1 MSHSK
6 TPPAYIDCAQFLS
19 RSSLKAKLKMK
30 YKQPLALAIATL
42 LYPSFTLADQVNNDE
57 VELAPVTIT
66 DTREAALKSETSAT
80 VSQASEEDIEFI
92 QPGHPSEVLNR
103 MPGVHVNVTG
113 GEGHMTAIR
122 QPITTSAVYL
132 YLEDGIPTRSTG
144 FYNHN
149 ALYEINVPQS
159 AGIEVSKGPGS
170 ALYGSDAMAAV
181 VNVST
186 KAAPEETKG
195 NVNLEL
201 GSFGWQRLLIGGGTA
216 SLNHGIR
223 ADLNLTHTDGW
234 RDSTEYD
241 RQSANFRLDSFL
253 DNGFKVK
260 TLLNVSNIDQETAG
274 SSRLL
279 EDDYKNHPTRNYT
292 PISMR
297 KVESVR
303 LSSAIEKEV
312 GARLYSITPYFRYNS
327 MELLPNW
334 SLSYD
339 PNTYTTENK
348 SAGLMMKIR
357 QDFVPMRTR
366 LIVGADVDYSPGS
379 MDQNR
384 IDPTKEGNYYIDY
397 TVEEKLYDYDV
408 TFASVSPYAHIETSP
423 TDKLRI
429 NAGLRLDYM
438 RYDYENNLT
447 ALDSGSHQRPE
458 DTEVDYKHVSPKLGA
473 TYAIN
478 DYVNTFLSYRHA
490 FRVPSQG
497 QLFRQGK
504 STNTVDLKP
513 VKVDNYEIGLR
524 GSLGERAD
532 SKVSYEVSVYYMVK
546 SDDILTFKHADGSR
560 ETMNAGETLHKGIE
574 TGLSMPLHADVDL
587 AVSYAYTEFTYEN
600 WKPNET
606 TDYSDNELEAAP
618 RDIGNI
624 ALGYHPSQLN
634 GGKMELEFVHLG
646 QYWMDQANTETYKG
660 HQLLNLRIQYPVNP
674 QFKLSARILNLE
686 DKTYAT
692 NASYKPAAF
701 GNPEK
706 FEYAPGMPRTAY
718 VSANYSF

>member
-1 MSHSK
+1 MNH
-6 TPPAYIDCAQFLS
+6 
-19 RSSLKAKLKMK
+19 
-30 YKQPLALAIATL
+30 KQPLAIAIATL
-42 LYPSFTLADQVNNDE
+42 LYPSFTLAEPINNDE
-57 VELAPVTIT
+57 IALPPVTIT
-66 DTREAALKSETSAT
+66 DTREEALKSETSAST
-80 VSQASEEDIEFI
+80 SQISQEELNFL

-122 QPITTSAVYL
+122 QPISTSAVYL

-144 FYNHN
+144 FFNHN

-170 ALYGSDAMAAV
+170 ALHGSDAMAAV
-181 VNVST
+181 INVST
-186 KAAPEETKG
+186 KAAPEETEG
-195 NVNLEL
+195 DVSLEL

-223 ADLNLTHTDGW
+223 ADVNLTHTDGW

-253 DNGFKVK
+253 DNGVKVK
-260 TLLNVSNIDQETAG
+260 TVLNVSNIDQQTAG

-279 EDDYKNHPTRNYT
+279 EDDYKNNPTRNYT

-297 KVESVR
+297 KVESLR
-303 LSSAIEKEV
+303 LSSAFEKEV
-312 GARLYSITPYFRYNS
+312 GTSLYSITPYFRYNS

-339 PNTYTTENK
+339 PNTYKTENK
-348 SAGLMMKIR
+348 SAGVMMKYR
-357 QDFVPMRTR
+357 QDFAPMRTR
-366 LIVGADVDYSPGS
+366 FIIGTDVDYSPGS

-384 IDPTKEGNYYIDY
+384 IDPTQEGNYYVDY

-408 TFASVSPYAHIETSP
+408 TFSSISPYAHVETSP
-423 TDKLRI
+423 TDKLRV
-429 NAGLRLDYM
+429 NAGLRFDHM

-447 ALDSGSHQRPE
+447 DIDTGNHRRPE
-458 DTEVDYKHVSPKLGA
+458 DTDVEYQHLSPKLGM
-473 TYAIN
+473 TYAISEHL
-478 DYVNTFLSYRHA
+478 NTFASYRHA

-504 STNTVDLKP
+504 SANTVELEP

-524 GSLGERAD
+524 GNTASN
-532 SKVSYEVSVYYMVK
+532 VNYEISVYYMVK
-546 SDDILTFKHADGSR
+546 EDDILTFKHVEDGSR
-560 ETMNAGETLHKGIE
+560 ETMNAGKTLHQGIE
-574 TGLSMPLHADVDL
+574 TGLTAPLHADVDL
-587 AVSYAYTEFTYEN
+587 AMSYAYTEFTYEDWQPDAN
-600 WKPNET
+600 
-606 TDYSDNELEAAP
+606 TDYSGNEIVAAP
-618 RDIGNI
+618 RDMGNV
-624 ALGYHPSQLN
+624 AVAYHPSQLN
-634 GGKMELEFVHLG
+634 GGKVELEFSHLG

-660 HQLLNLRIQYPVNP
+660 HQLLNIRFNYPVTP
-674 QFKLSARILNLE
+674 AFKMSARIMNLE

-692 NASYKPAAF
+692 NASYKPSAF
-701 GNPEK
+701 GKPEK

-718 VSANYSF
+718 VSASYSF

>member
-1 MSHSK
+1 
-6 TPPAYIDCAQFLS
+6 
-19 RSSLKAKLKMK
+19 MK
-30 YKQPLALAIATL
+30 HKQPLALAIATL
-42 LYPSFTLADQVNNDE
+42 LYPSFTLAVQVNSDE
-57 VELAPVTIT
+57 IELAPVTIT
-66 DTREAALKSETSAT
+66 DTREAALKSETSAST
-80 VSQASEEDIEFI
+80 SQISQKDINFL

-122 QPITTSAVYL
+122 QPISTSAVYL

-144 FYNHN
+144 FFNHN

-170 ALYGSDAMAAV
+170 ALHGSDAMAAV
-181 VNVST
+181 INVTT
-186 KAAPEETKG
+186 KAAPEETEG
-195 NVNLEL
+195 DVNLEV

-253 DNGFKVK
+253 DNGTNVK
-260 TLLNVSNIDQETAG
+260 TVLNVSNIDQQTAG

-279 EDDYKNHPTRNYT
+279 KDDYKNHPTRNYT
-292 PISMR
+292 PISLR
-297 KVESVR
+297 KVESLR
-303 LSSAIEKEV
+303 LSSAFEKEV
-312 GARLYSITPYFRYNS
+312 GASLYSITPYFRYNS

-339 PNTYTTENK
+339 PNTYKTENK
-348 SAGLMMKIR
+348 SAGVMMKVR
-357 QDFVPMRTR
+357 HDFAPMRTR
-366 LIVGADVDYSPGS
+366 LIVGADIDYSPGS

-384 IDPTKEGNYYIDY
+384 IDVTKEGNYYVDY
-397 TVEEKLYDYDV
+397 SVEEKLYDYDV
-408 TFASVSPYAHIETSP
+408 TFSSISPYAHFETSP
-423 TDKLRI
+423 TDKLRV
-429 NAGLRLDYM
+429 NAGLRFDHM

-447 ALDSGSHQRPE
+447 AIDTGSHRRPE
-458 DTEVDYKHVSPKLGA
+458 DTDVEYQHLSPKLGA
-473 TYAIN
+473 TYTIN
-478 DYVNTFLSYRHA
+478 EHLNTFASYRHA

-504 STNTVDLKP
+504 STNTVKLDP

-524 GSLGERAD
+524 GSLGGKAGERAD
-532 SKVSYEVSVYYMVK
+532 SKVNYEISVYYMVK
-546 SDDILTFKHADGSR
+546 EDDILTFKYDDGSR
-560 ETMNAGETLHKGIE
+560 ETQNVGKTLHQGIE
-574 TGLSMPLHADVDL
+574 TGLTAPLHADIDL
-587 AVSYAYTEFTYEN
+587 AVSYAYTEFTYED
-600 WKPNET
+600 WQPDGS
-606 TDYSDNELEAAP
+606 TDYSDNQIEAAP
-618 RDIGNI
+618 RDIGNV
-624 ALGYHPSQLN
+624 AVGYHPSQLK
-634 GGKMELEFVHLG
+634 GGKVELEFVHLG

-660 HQLLNLRIQYPVNP
+660 HQLLNLRFNYPVNP
-674 QFKLSARILNLE
+674 EFKLSARILNLE

-692 NASYKPAAF
+692 NATYKPAAF
-701 GNPEK
+701 GNAEK

-718 VSANYSF
+718 VSASYSF

>member
-1 MSHSK
+1 
-6 TPPAYIDCAQFLS
+6 
-19 RSSLKAKLKMK
+19 MK
-30 YKQPLALAIATL
+30 HKQPLVLAIATL
-42 LYPSFTLADQVNNDE
+42 LYPSFTLAVQVNSDE
-57 VELAPVTIT
+57 IELAPVTIT
-66 DTREAALKSETSAT
+66 DTREAALKSETSAST
-80 VSQASEEDIEFI
+80 SQISQKDINFL

-122 QPITTSAVYL
+122 QPISTSAVYL

-144 FYNHN
+144 FFNHN

-170 ALYGSDAMAAV
+170 ALHGSDAMAAV
-181 VNVST
+181 INVTT
-186 KAAPEETKG
+186 KAAPEETEG
-195 NVNLEL
+195 DVNLEV

-253 DNGFKVK
+253 DNGTNVK
-260 TLLNVSNIDQETAG
+260 TVLNVSNIDQQTAG

-279 EDDYKNHPTRNYT
+279 KDDYKNHPTRNYT
-292 PISMR
+292 PISLR
-297 KVESVR
+297 KVESLR
-303 LSSAIEKEV
+303 LSSAFEKEV
-312 GARLYSITPYFRYNS
+312 GASLYSITPYFRYNS

-339 PNTYTTENK
+339 PNTYKTENK
-348 SAGLMMKIR
+348 SAGVMMKVR
-357 QDFVPMRTR
+357 QDFAPMRTR
-366 LIVGADVDYSPGS
+366 LIVGADIDYSPGS

-384 IDPTKEGNYYIDY
+384 IDVTKEGNYYVDY
-397 TVEEKLYDYDV
+397 SVEEKLYDYDV
-408 TFASVSPYAHIETSP
+408 TFSSISPYAHFETSP
-423 TDKLRI
+423 TDKLRV
-429 NAGLRLDYM
+429 NAGLRFDHM

-447 ALDSGSHQRPE
+447 AIDTGSHRRPE
-458 DTEVDYKHVSPKLGA
+458 DTDVEYQHLSPKLGA

-478 DYVNTFLSYRHA
+478 EHLNTFASYRHA

-504 STNTVDLKP
+504 STNTVKLDP

-524 GSLGERAD
+524 GSLGGKAGERAD
-532 SKVSYEVSVYYMVK
+532 SKVNYEISVYYMVK
-546 SDDILTFKHADGSR
+546 EDDILTFKYDDGSR
-560 ETMNAGETLHKGIE
+560 ETQNVGKTLHQGIE
-574 TGLSMPLHADVDL
+574 TGLTAPLHADIDL
-587 AVSYAYTEFTYEN
+587 AVSYAYTEFTYED
-600 WKPNET
+600 WQPDGS
-606 TDYSDNELEAAP
+606 TDYSDNQIEAAP
-618 RDIGNI
+618 RDIGNV
-624 ALGYHPSQLN
+624 AVGYHPSQLK
-634 GGKMELEFVHLG
+634 GGKVELEFVHLG

-660 HQLLNLRIQYPVNP
+660 HQLLNLRFNYPVNP
-674 QFKLSARILNLE
+674 EFKLSARILNLE

-692 NASYKPAAF
+692 NATYKPAAF
-701 GNPEK
+701 GNAEK

-718 VSANYSF
+718 VSASYSF

>member
-1 MSHSK
+1 
-6 TPPAYIDCAQFLS
+6 
-19 RSSLKAKLKMK
+19 MK

-66 DTREAALKSETSAT
+66 DTREEALKSETSAT

-186 KAAPEETKG
+186 KAAPEETEA

-253 DNGFKVK
+253 DSGFTVK

-339 PNTYTTENK
+339 PNTYKTENK
-348 SAGLMMKIR
+348 SAGLMMKFR

-384 IDPTKEGNYYIDY
+384 IDPTKEGNYYVDY

-438 RYDYENNLT
+438 RYDYDNNLT

-524 GSLGERAD
+524 GRTDAN
-532 SKVSYEVSVYYMVK
+532 VNYEISVYYMVK

-574 TGLSMPLHADVDL
+574 TGLTAPLHSDVDL
-587 AVSYAYTEFTYEN
+587 AISYAYTEFTYEN

-606 TDYSDNELEAAP
+606 TDYSGNELEAAP

-646 QYWMDQANTETYKG
+646 QYWMDQANTETYEG
-660 HQLLNLRIQYPVNP
+660 HQLLNFRINYPVNP

>member
-1 MSHSK
+1 
-6 TPPAYIDCAQFLS
+6 
-19 RSSLKAKLKMK
+19 MK
-30 YKQPLALAIATL
+30 YKQSLALAIATV
-42 LYPSFTLADQVNNDE
+42 LYPSFTLAAQGNE
-57 VELAPVTIT
+57 IELAPVTIT
-66 DTREAALKSETSAT
+66 DTREAALKSETSAST
-80 VSQASEEDIEFI
+80 SQISQEDINFL

-122 QPITTSAVYL
+122 QPISTSAVYL

-144 FYNHN
+144 FFNHN

-170 ALYGSDAMAAV
+170 ALHGSDAMAAV
-181 VNVST
+181 INVTT
-186 KAAPEETKG
+186 KAAPEETEG
-195 NVNLEL
+195 DVNLEV

-253 DNGFKVK
+253 DNGTKVK
-260 TLLNVSNIDQETAG
+260 TVLNVSNIDQQTAG

-297 KVESVR
+297 KVESLR
-303 LSSAIEKEV
+303 LSSAFEKEV
-312 GARLYSITPYFRYNS
+312 GASLYSITPYFRYNS

-339 PNTYTTENK
+339 PNTYKTENK
-348 SAGLMMKIR
+348 SAGLMLKYR
-357 QDFVPMRTR
+357 QDFAPMRTR
-366 LIVGADVDYSPGS
+366 LIVGTDIDYSPGS
-379 MDQNR
+379 MDQNK
-384 IDPTKEGNYYIDY
+384 IDVTKEGNVY
-397 TVEEKLYDYDV
+397 TAYTKGEKLYKYDV
-408 TFASVSPYAHIETSP
+408 TFSSVSPYAHFETSP
-423 TDKLRI
+423 TEKLRI
-429 NAGLRLDYM
+429 NAGLRFDHM
-438 RYDYENNLT
+438 RYDYENKLT
-447 ALDSGSHQRPE
+447 TLETGSHRRPE
-458 DTEVDYKHVSPKLGA
+458 DTDVEYQHLSPKLGA

-478 DYVNTFLSYRHA
+478 QHLNTFVSYRHA

-504 STNTVDLKP
+504 STNTVKLEP

-524 GSLGERAD
+524 GNTD
-532 SKVSYEVSVYYMVK
+532 SKVNYEISVYYMVK
-546 SDDILTFKHADGSR
+546 NDDILSFKHDDGNT
-560 ETMNAGETLHKGIE
+560 ETMNAGQTLHQGIE
-574 TGLSMPLHADVDL
+574 AGLTAPLHDDIDI
-587 AVSYAYTEFTYEN
+587 AVSYAYTEFTYED
-600 WKPNET
+600 WKPNAT
-606 TDYSDNELEAAP
+606 IDYSDNQLEAAP

-624 ALGYHPSQLN
+624 ALGYHPSQMN
-634 GGKMELEFVHLG
+634 GGKVELEFVHLG
-646 QYWMDQANTETYKG
+646 QYRMDQANTQTYKG
-660 HQLLNLRIQYPVNP
+660 HQLLNVRFNYPVNP

-692 NASYKPAAF
+692 NASYKPAAY
-701 GNPEK
+701 GNAET
-706 FEYAPGMPRTAY
+706 FEYSPGMPRTAY
-718 VSANYSF
+718 VSASYEF

>member
-1 MSHSK
+1 MRQ
-6 TPPAYIDCAQFLS
+6 CATFSNLNGLYRL
-19 RSSLKAKLKMK
+19 RSIPFTQSFIAKLKMK

-42 LYPSFTLADQVNNDE
+42 LYPSFTLAAQVNNDE

-66 DTREAALKSETSAT
+66 DTREAALKSETTAST
-80 VSQASEEDIEFI
+80 SQISQEEIEFL

-122 QPITTSAVYL
+122 QPLTTGAVYL

-144 FYNHN
+144 FFNHN

-170 ALYGSDAMAAV
+170 ALHGSDAMAAV
-181 VNVST
+181 INVST
-186 KAAPEETKG
+186 KAAPEETEG
-195 NVNLEL
+195 DVSLEV
-201 GSFGWQRLLIGGGTA
+201 GSFGWQRLLLGGGTA

-241 RQSANFRLDSFL
+241 RQSANVRLDSFL
-253 DNGFKVK
+253 DNGTKVK
-260 TLLNVSNIDQETAG
+260 TVLNFSNIDQQTAG

-297 KVESVR
+297 KVESLR
-303 LSSAIEKEV
+303 LSSAFEKEV
-312 GARLYSITPYFRYNS
+312 GASLYSITPYFRYNS

-339 PNTYTTENK
+339 PNTYKTENK
-348 SAGLMMKIR
+348 SAGVMMKYR
-357 QDFVPMRTR
+357 QDFTPMRTR
-366 LIVGADVDYSPGS
+366 LIVGTDIDYSPGS
-379 MDQNR
+379 MDQNK
-384 IDPTKEGNYYIDY
+384 IDVTKEGNYFVDY
-397 TVEEKLYDYDV
+397 TVKEKLYDYDV
-408 TFASVSPYAHIETSP
+408 TFSSISPYAHIETSP
-423 TDKLRI
+423 TDKLRV
-429 NAGLRLDYM
+429 NAGLRFDHM

-447 ALDSGSHQRPE
+447 DIDTGNHRRPE
-458 DTEVDYKHVSPKLGA
+458 DTDVEYQHLSPKLGM

-478 DYVNTFLSYRHA
+478 DQLNTFASYRHA
-490 FRVPSQG
+490 FRVPSQS

-504 STNTVDLKP
+504 ATNTVKLDP

-524 GSLGERAD
+524 GNTI
-532 SKVSYEVSVYYMVK
+532 SKVNYEISVYYMVK
-546 SDDILTFKHADGSR
+546 EDDILTFKHADGSS
-560 ETMNAGETLHKGIE
+560 ETMNAGKTLHQGIE
-574 TGLSMPLHADVDL
+574 TGLTAPLSNDIDL
-587 AVSYAYTEFTYEN
+587 AVSYAYTEFTYED
-600 WKPNET
+600 WKPNST
-606 TDYSDNELEAAP
+606 IDYSDNQLEAAP
-618 RDIGNI
+618 RDIGNV

-634 GGKMELEFVHLG
+634 GGKVELELSHLG

-660 HQLLNLRIQYPVNP
+660 HQLLNIRFNYPVTP
-674 QFKLSARILNLE
+674 EFKVSARILNLE

-692 NASYKPAAF
+692 NSTYKPAAY
-701 GNPEK
+701 GNPET
-706 FEYAPGMPRTAY
+706 FEYSPGMPRTAY
-718 VSANYSF
+718 VSASYSF

>member
-1 MSHSK
+1 
-6 TPPAYIDCAQFLS
+6 
-19 RSSLKAKLKMK
+19 MK
-30 YKQPLALAIATL
+30 HKQPLALAIATL
-42 LYPSFTLADQVNNDE
+42 LYPSFTLAAHGDE
-57 VELAPVTIT
+57 IELAPVTIT
-66 DTREAALKSETSAT
+66 DTREAALKSETSAST
-80 VSQASEEDIEFI
+80 SQISQEDINFL

-122 QPITTSAVYL
+122 QPISTSAVYL

-144 FYNHN
+144 FFNHN

-170 ALYGSDAMAAV
+170 ALHGSDAMAAV
-181 VNVST
+181 INVTT
-186 KAAPEETKG
+186 KAAPEETEG
-195 NVNLEL
+195 DVNLEV

-253 DNGFKVK
+253 DNGTKVK
-260 TLLNVSNIDQETAG
+260 TVLNVSNIDQQTAG

-297 KVESVR
+297 KVESLR
-303 LSSAIEKEV
+303 LSSAFEKEV
-312 GARLYSITPYFRYNS
+312 GASLYSITPYFRYNS

-339 PNTYTTENK
+339 PNTYKTENK
-348 SAGLMMKIR
+348 SAGVMMKYR
-357 QDFVPMRTR
+357 QDFAPMRTR
-366 LIVGADVDYSPGS
+366 LIVGTDVDYSPGS

-384 IDPTKEGNYYIDY
+384 IDPTQEGNYYVDY

-408 TFASVSPYAHIETSP
+408 TFSSISPYAHVETSP
-423 TDKLRI
+423 TDKLRV
-429 NAGLRLDYM
+429 NAGLRFDHM

-447 ALDSGSHQRPE
+447 AIDTGSHRRPE
-458 DTEVDYKHVSPKLGA
+458 DTDVEYQHLSPKLGM

-478 DYVNTFLSYRHA
+478 QHLNIFASYRHA

-504 STNTVDLKP
+504 STNTVKLDP

-524 GSLGERAD
+524 GNTD
-532 SKVSYEVSVYYMVK
+532 SKVNYEISVYYMVK
-546 SDDILTFKHADGSR
+546 EDDILTYTDADNNK
-560 ETMNAGETLHKGIE
+560 EIQNAGKTLHQGIE
-574 TGLSMPLHADVDL
+574 TGLTAPLPADFDL

-600 WKPNET
+600 WQPNAGN
-606 TDYSDNELEAAP
+606 DYSGNQIVAAP
-618 RDIGNI
+618 RDIGNV
-624 ALGYHPSQLN
+624 AVGYHPSQLN
-634 GGKMELEFVHLG
+634 GGKVELEFVHLG
-646 QYWMDQANTETYKG
+646 QYWMDQDNTQTYNG
-660 HQLLNLRIQYPVNP
+660 HQLLNLRFNYPVTP
-674 QFKLSARILNLE
+674 EFKLSARILNLE

-692 NASYKPAAF
+692 NASYKEA
-701 GNPEK
+701 GQYSGEK

-718 VSANYSF
+718 VSASYSF

>member
-1 MSHSK
+1 MRQ
-6 TPPAYIDCAQFLS
+6 CATFSNLNGLYRL
-19 RSSLKAKLKMK
+19 RSIPFTQSFIAKLKMK

-42 LYPSFTLADQVNNDE
+42 LSPSFTLAAQVNNDE

-66 DTREAALKSETSAT
+66 DTREAALKSETTAST
-80 VSQASEEDIEFI
+80 SQISQEEIEFL

-122 QPITTSAVYL
+122 QPITTGAVYL

-144 FYNHN
+144 FFNHN

-170 ALYGSDAMAAV
+170 ALHGSDAMAAV
-181 VNVST
+181 INVST
-186 KAAPEETKG
+186 KAAPEETEG
-195 NVNLEL
+195 DVSLEV
-201 GSFGWQRLLIGGGTA
+201 GSFGWQRLLLGGGTA

-241 RQSANFRLDSFL
+241 RQSANVRLDSFL
-253 DNGFKVK
+253 DDGTKVK
-260 TLLNVSNIDQETAG
+260 TVLNVSNIDQQTAG

-297 KVESVR
+297 KVESLR
-303 LSSAIEKEV
+303 LSSAFEKEV
-312 GARLYSITPYFRYNS
+312 GASLYSVTPYFRYNS

-339 PNTYTTENK
+339 PNTYKTENK
-348 SAGLMMKIR
+348 SAGVMMKFR
-357 QDFVPMRTR
+357 QDFTPMRTR
-366 LIVGADVDYSPGS
+366 LIVGTDVDYSPGS
-379 MDQNR
+379 MDQNK
-384 IDPTKEGNYYIDY
+384 IDVTKEGNYFVDY
-397 TVEEKLYDYDV
+397 TVKEKLYDYDV
-408 TFASVSPYAHIETSP
+408 TFSSISPYAHVETSP
-423 TDKLRI
+423 TDKLRV
-429 NAGLRLDYM
+429 NAGLRFDHM

-447 ALDSGSHQRPE
+447 DIDTGNHRRPE
-458 DTEVDYKHVSPKLGA
+458 DTDVEYQHLSPKLGM

-478 DYVNTFLSYRHA
+478 DQLNTFASYRHA

-504 STNTVDLKP
+504 ATNTVKLDP

-524 GSLGERAD
+524 GNTI
-532 SKVSYEVSVYYMVK
+532 SKVNYEISVYYMVK
-546 SDDILTFKHADGSR
+546 EDDILTFKHADGSS
-560 ETMNAGETLHKGIE
+560 ETMNAGKTLHQGIE
-574 TGLSMPLHADVDL
+574 TGLTAPLSNDIDL
-587 AVSYAYTEFTYEN
+587 AVSYAYTEFTYED
-600 WKPNET
+600 WKPNST
-606 TDYSDNELEAAP
+606 IDYSDNQLEAAP
-618 RDIGNI
+618 RDIGNV

-634 GGKMELEFVHLG
+634 GGKVELELSHLG

-660 HQLLNLRIQYPVNP
+660 HQLLNIRFNYPVTP
-674 QFKLSARILNLE
+674 EFKVSARILNLE

-692 NASYKPAAF
+692 NSTYKPAAY
-701 GNPEK
+701 GNPET
-706 FEYAPGMPRTAY
+706 FEYSPGMPRTAY
-718 VSANYSF
+718 VSASYSF

>member
-1 MSHSK
+1 MRQ
-6 TPPAYIDCAQFLS
+6 CATFSNLNGLYRL
-19 RSSLKAKLKMK
+19 RSIPFTQSFIAKLKMK
-30 YKQPLALAIATL
+30 HKQPLALAIATL
-42 LYPSFTLADQVNNDE
+42 LYPSFTLAAQVNNDE

-66 DTREAALKSETSAT
+66 DTREAALKSETSAST
-80 VSQASEEDIEFI
+80 SQISQEDIEFL

-122 QPITTSAVYL
+122 QPITTGAVYL

-144 FYNHN
+144 FFNHN

-170 ALYGSDAMAAV
+170 ALHGSDAMAAV
-181 VNVST
+181 INVST
-186 KAAPEETKG
+186 KAAPEETEG
-195 NVNLEL
+195 DVSLEV
-201 GSFGWQRLLIGGGTA
+201 GSFGWQRLLLGGGTA

-241 RQSANFRLDSFL
+241 RQSANVRLDSFL
-253 DNGFKVK
+253 DNGTKVK
-260 TLLNVSNIDQETAG
+260 TVLNFSNIDQQTAG

-297 KVESVR
+297 KVESLR
-303 LSSAIEKEV
+303 LSSAFEKEV
-312 GARLYSITPYFRYNS
+312 GASLYSITPYFRYNS

-339 PNTYTTENK
+339 PNTYKTENK
-348 SAGLMMKIR
+348 SAGVMMKYR
-357 QDFVPMRTR
+357 QDFTPMRTR
-366 LIVGADVDYSPGS
+366 LIVGTDIDYSPGS
-379 MDQNR
+379 MDQNK
-384 IDPTKEGNYYIDY
+384 IDVTKEGNYFVDY
-397 TVEEKLYDYDV
+397 TVKEKLYDYDV
-408 TFASVSPYAHIETSP
+408 TFSSISPYAHIETSP
-423 TDKLRI
+423 TDKLRV
-429 NAGLRLDYM
+429 NAGLRFDHM

-447 ALDSGSHQRPE
+447 DIDTGNHRRPE
-458 DTEVDYKHVSPKLGA
+458 DTDVEYQHLSPKLGM

-478 DYVNTFLSYRHA
+478 DQLNTFASYRHA
-490 FRVPSQG
+490 FRVPSQS

-504 STNTVDLKP
+504 ATNTVKLDP

-524 GSLGERAD
+524 GKTI
-532 SKVSYEVSVYYMVK
+532 SKVNYEISVYYMVK
-546 SDDILTFKHADGSR
+546 EDDILTFKHADGSS
-560 ETMNAGETLHKGIE
+560 ETMNAGKTLHQGIE
-574 TGLSMPLHADVDL
+574 TGLTAPLSNDIDL
-587 AVSYAYTEFTYEN
+587 AVSYAYTEFTYED
-600 WKPNET
+600 WKPNST
-606 TDYSDNELEAAP
+606 TDYSDNQLEAAP
-618 RDIGNI
+618 RDIGNV

-634 GGKMELEFVHLG
+634 GGKVELELSHLG

-660 HQLLNLRIQYPVNP
+660 HQLLNIRFNYPVTP
-674 QFKLSARILNLE
+674 EFKVSARILNLE

-692 NASYKPAAF
+692 NSTYKPAAY
-701 GNPEK
+701 GNPET
-706 FEYAPGMPRTAY
+706 FEYSPGMPRTAY
-718 VSANYSF
+718 VSASYSF

>member
-1 MSHSK
+1 
-6 TPPAYIDCAQFLS
+6 
-19 RSSLKAKLKMK
+19 MK

-42 LYPSFTLADQVNNDE
+42 LYPSFTLAAQVNSDE
-57 VELAPVTIT
+57 IELAPVTIT
-66 DTREAALKSETSAT
+66 DTREAALKSETSAST
-80 VSQASEEDIEFI
+80 SQISQEDINFL

-122 QPITTSAVYL
+122 QPISTSAVYL

-144 FYNHN
+144 FFNHN

-170 ALYGSDAMAAV
+170 ALHGSDAMAAV
-181 VNVST
+181 INVTT
-186 KAAPEETKG
+186 KAAPEETEG
-195 NVNLEL
+195 DVNLEV

-234 RDSTEYD
+234 RDSNEYD

-253 DNGFKVK
+253 DNDTNVK
-260 TLLNVSNIDQETAG
+260 TVLNVSNIDQQTAG

-279 EDDYKNHPTRNYT
+279 KDDYKNHPTRNYT
-292 PISMR
+292 PISLR
-297 KVESVR
+297 KVESLR
-303 LSSAIEKEV
+303 LSSAFEKEV
-312 GARLYSITPYFRYNS
+312 GASLYSITPYFRYNS

-339 PNTYTTENK
+339 PNTYKTENK
-348 SAGLMMKIR
+348 SAGVMMKYR
-357 QDFVPMRTR
+357 QDFAPMRSR
-366 LIVGADVDYSPGS
+366 LIVGADIDYSPGS
-379 MDQNR
+379 MDQNK
-384 IDPTKEGNYYIDY
+384 IDVTKEGNYYVDY
-397 TVEEKLYDYDV
+397 SVEEKLYDYDV
-408 TFASVSPYAHIETSP
+408 TFSSISPYAHFETSP
-423 TDKLRI
+423 TDKLRV
-429 NAGLRLDYM
+429 NVGLRFDHM

-447 ALDSGSHQRPE
+447 AIDTGSHRRPE
-458 DTEVDYKHVSPKLGA
+458 DTDVEYQHLSPKLGA

-478 DYVNTFLSYRHA
+478 EHLNTFASYRHA

-504 STNTVDLKP
+504 STNTVKLDP

-524 GSLGERAD
+524 GSLGGKAGERAD
-532 SKVSYEVSVYYMVK
+532 SKVNYEISVYYMVK
-546 SDDILTFKHADGSR
+546 EDDILTFKYDDGSR
-560 ETMNAGETLHKGIE
+560 ETQNAGKTLHQGIE
-574 TGLSMPLHADVDL
+574 TGLTAPLHADIDL
-587 AVSYAYTEFTYEN
+587 AVSYAYTEFTYDD
-600 WKPNET
+600 WQPDGS
-606 TDYSDNELEAAP
+606 TDYSDNQIEAAP
-618 RDIGNI
+618 RDIGNV
-624 ALGYHPSQLN
+624 AVGYHPSQLK
-634 GGKMELEFVHLG
+634 GGKVELEFVHLG

-660 HQLLNLRIQYPVNP
+660 HQLLNLRFNYPVNP
-674 QFKLSARILNLE
+674 EFKLSARILNLE

-692 NASYKPAAF
+692 NATYKPAAF
-701 GNPEK
+701 GNAEK

-718 VSANYSF
+718 VSASYSF

>member
-1 MSHSK
+1 
-6 TPPAYIDCAQFLS
+6 
-19 RSSLKAKLKMK
+19 MK

-42 LYPSFTLADQVNNDE
+42 LYPSFTLAGHGDDI
-57 VELAPVTIT
+57 ELAPVTIT
-66 DTREAALKSETSAT
+66 DTREEALKSETSAT
-80 VSQASEEDIEFI
+80 VSQASQEDIEFI

-186 KAAPEETKG
+186 KAAPEETEA

-279 EDDYKNHPTRNYT
+279 KDDYKNHPTRNYT

-303 LSSAIEKEV
+303 LSSAFEKEV

-339 PNTYTTENK
+339 PNTYKTENK
-348 SAGLMMKIR
+348 SAGLMMKFR

-384 IDPTKEGNYYIDY
+384 IDPTKEGNYYVDY

-532 SKVSYEVSVYYMVK
+532 SKVNYEISVYYMVK

-574 TGLSMPLHADVDL
+574 TGLTAPLHADVDL

-600 WKPNET
+600 WKPNDS
-606 TDYSDNELEAAP
+606 TDYGDNELEAAP

>member
-1 MSHSK
+1 
-6 TPPAYIDCAQFLS
+6 
-19 RSSLKAKLKMK
+19 MK
-30 YKQPLALAIATL
+30 HKQPLVLAIATL
-42 LYPSFTLADQVNNDE
+42 LYPSFTLAVQVNSDE
-57 VELAPVTIT
+57 IELAPVTIT
-66 DTREAALKSETSAT
+66 DTREAALKSETSAST
-80 VSQASEEDIEFI
+80 SQISQKDINFL

-122 QPITTSAVYL
+122 QPISTSAVYL

-144 FYNHN
+144 FFNHN

-170 ALYGSDAMAAV
+170 ALHGSDAMAAV
-181 VNVST
+181 INVTT
-186 KAAPEETKG
+186 KAAPEETEG
-195 NVNLEL
+195 DVNLEV

-253 DNGFKVK
+253 DNGTNVK
-260 TLLNVSNIDQETAG
+260 TVLNVSNIDQQTAG

-279 EDDYKNHPTRNYT
+279 KDDYKNHPTRNYT
-292 PISMR
+292 PISLR
-297 KVESVR
+297 KVESLR
-303 LSSAIEKEV
+303 LSSAFEKEV
-312 GARLYSITPYFRYNS
+312 GASLYSITPYFRYNS

-339 PNTYTTENK
+339 PNTYKTENK
-348 SAGLMMKIR
+348 SAGVMMKVR
-357 QDFVPMRTR
+357 HDFAPMRTR
-366 LIVGADVDYSPGS
+366 LIVGADIDYSPGS

-384 IDPTKEGNYYIDY
+384 IDVTKEGNYYVDY
-397 TVEEKLYDYDV
+397 SVEEKLYDYDV
-408 TFASVSPYAHIETSP
+408 TFSSISPYAHFETSP
-423 TDKLRI
+423 TDKLRV
-429 NAGLRLDYM
+429 NAGLRFDHM

-447 ALDSGSHQRPE
+447 AIDTGSHRRPE
-458 DTEVDYKHVSPKLGA
+458 DTDVEYQHLSPKLGA
-473 TYAIN
+473 TYTIN
-478 DYVNTFLSYRHA
+478 EHLNTFASYRHA

-504 STNTVDLKP
+504 STNTVKLDP

-524 GSLGERAD
+524 GSLGGKAGERAD
-532 SKVSYEVSVYYMVK
+532 SKVNYEISVYYMVK
-546 SDDILTFKHADGSR
+546 EDDILTFKYDDGSR
-560 ETMNAGETLHKGIE
+560 ETQNVGKTLHQGIE
-574 TGLSMPLHADVDL
+574 TGLTAPLHADIDL
-587 AVSYAYTEFTYEN
+587 AVSYAYTEFTYED
-600 WKPNET
+600 WQPDGS
-606 TDYSDNELEAAP
+606 TDYSDNQIEAAP
-618 RDIGNI
+618 RDIGNV
-624 ALGYHPSQLN
+624 AVGYHPSQLK
-634 GGKMELEFVHLG
+634 GGKVELEFVHLG

-660 HQLLNLRIQYPVNP
+660 HQLLNLRFNYPVNP
-674 QFKLSARILNLE
+674 EFKLSARILNLE

-692 NASYKPAAF
+692 NATYKPAAF
-701 GNPEK
+701 GNAEK

-718 VSANYSF
+718 VSASYSF

>member
-6 TPPAYIDCAQFLS
+6 TSPAYIDCAQFLS

-66 DTREAALKSETSAT
+66 DTREEALKSETSAT
-80 VSQASEEDIEFI
+80 VSQASQEDIEFI

-186 KAAPEETKG
+186 KAAPEETEG

-253 DNGFKVK
+253 DSGFTVK

-339 PNTYTTENK
+339 PNTYKTENK

-384 IDPTKEGNYYIDY
+384 IDPTKEGNYYVDY

-438 RYDYENNLT
+438 RYDYDNNLT
-447 ALDSGSHQRPE
+447 ALDSGDHKRPE
-458 DTEVDYKHVSPKLGA
+458 DTDVEYKHVSPKLGA

-504 STNTVDLKP
+504 SANTVDLKP

-524 GSLGERAD
+524 GRTDAN
-532 SKVSYEVSVYYMVK
+532 VNYEISVYYMVK

-574 TGLSMPLHADVDL
+574 TGLTAPLHSDVDL
-587 AVSYAYTEFTYEN
+587 AVSYAYTEFTYED
-600 WKPNET
+600 WKPNDS
-606 TDYSDNELEAAP
+606 TDYSGNELEAAP

-646 QYWMDQANTETYKG
+646 QYWMDQANTETYEG
-660 HQLLNLRIQYPVNP
+660 HQLLNFRIHYPVNQ

-686 DKTYAT
+686 DKRYAT

>member
-1 MSHSK
+1 VRQ
-6 TPPAYIDCAQFLS
+6 CATFSNLNGLYRL
-19 RSSLKAKLKMK
+19 RSIPFTQSFIAKLKMK

-42 LYPSFTLADQVNNDE
+42 LYPSFTLAAQVNNDE

-66 DTREAALKSETSAT
+66 DTREAALKSETSAST
-80 VSQASEEDIEFI
+80 SQISQEDIEFL

-122 QPITTSAVYL
+122 QPITTGAVYL

-144 FYNHN
+144 FFNHN

-170 ALYGSDAMAAV
+170 ALHGSDAMAAV
-181 VNVST
+181 INVST
-186 KAAPEETKG
+186 KAAPEETEG
-195 NVNLEL
+195 DVSLEV
-201 GSFGWQRLLIGGGTA
+201 GSFGWQRLLLGGGTA

-241 RQSANFRLDSFL
+241 RQSANVRLDSFL
-253 DNGFKVK
+253 DDGTKVK
-260 TLLNVSNIDQETAG
+260 TVLNVSNIDQQTAG

-297 KVESVR
+297 KVESLR
-303 LSSAIEKEV
+303 LSSAFEKEV
-312 GARLYSITPYFRYNS
+312 GASLYSVTPYFRYNS

-339 PNTYTTENK
+339 PNTYKTENK
-348 SAGLMMKIR
+348 SAGVMMKYR
-357 QDFVPMRTR
+357 QDFTPMRTR
-366 LIVGADVDYSPGS
+366 LIVGTDIDYSPGS
-379 MDQNR
+379 MDQNK
-384 IDPTKEGNYYIDY
+384 IDVTKEGNYFVDY
-397 TVEEKLYDYDV
+397 TVKEKLYDYDV
-408 TFASVSPYAHIETSP
+408 TFSSISPYAHIETSP
-423 TDKLRI
+423 TDKLRV
-429 NAGLRLDYM
+429 NAGLRFDHM

-447 ALDSGSHQRPE
+447 DIDTGNHRRPE
-458 DTEVDYKHVSPKLGA
+458 DTDVEYQHLSPKLGM

-478 DYVNTFLSYRHA
+478 DQLNTFASYRHA

-504 STNTVDLKP
+504 ATNTVKLDP

-524 GSLGERAD
+524 GNTI
-532 SKVSYEVSVYYMVK
+532 SKVNYEISVYYMVK
-546 SDDILTFKHADGSR
+546 EDDILTFKHADGSS
-560 ETMNAGETLHKGIE
+560 ETMNAGKTLHQGIE
-574 TGLSMPLHADVDL
+574 TGLTAPLSNDIDL
-587 AVSYAYTEFTYEN
+587 AVSYAYTEFTYED
-600 WKPNET
+600 WKPNST
-606 TDYSDNELEAAP
+606 IDYSDNQLEAAP
-618 RDIGNI
+618 RDIGNV

-634 GGKMELEFVHLG
+634 GGKVELELSHLG

-660 HQLLNLRIQYPVNP
+660 HQLLNIRFNYPVTP
-674 QFKLSARILNLE
+674 EFKVSARILNLE

-692 NASYKPAAF
+692 NSTYKPAAY
-701 GNPEK
+701 GNPET
-706 FEYAPGMPRTAY
+706 FEYSPGMPRTAY
-718 VSANYSF
+718 VSASYSF

>member
-1 MSHSK
+1 
-6 TPPAYIDCAQFLS
+6 
-19 RSSLKAKLKMK
+19 MK

-66 DTREAALKSETSAT
+66 DTREEALKSETSAT
-80 VSQASEEDIEFI
+80 VSQASQEDIEFI

-186 KAAPEETKG
+186 KAAPEETEG

-253 DNGFKVK
+253 DSGFTVK

-339 PNTYTTENK
+339 PNTYKTENK

-384 IDPTKEGNYYIDY
+384 IDPTKEGNYYVDY

-438 RYDYENNLT
+438 RYDYDNNLT
-447 ALDSGSHQRPE
+447 ALDSGDHKRPE
-458 DTEVDYKHVSPKLGA
+458 DTDVEYKHVSPKLGA

-504 STNTVDLKP
+504 SANTVDLKP

-524 GSLGERAD
+524 GRTDAN
-532 SKVSYEVSVYYMVK
+532 VNYEISVYYMVK

-574 TGLSMPLHADVDL
+574 TGLTAPLHSDVDL
-587 AVSYAYTEFTYEN
+587 AVSYAYTEFTYED
-600 WKPNET
+600 WKPNDS
-606 TDYSDNELEAAP
+606 TDYSGNELEAAP

-646 QYWMDQANTETYKG
+646 QYWMDQANTETYEG
-660 HQLLNLRIQYPVNP
+660 HQLLNFRIHYPVNQ

-686 DKTYAT
+686 DKRYAT

>member
-1 MSHSK
+1 MRQ
-6 TPPAYIDCAQFLS
+6 CATFSNLNGLYRL
-19 RSSLKAKLKMK
+19 RSIPFTQSFIAKLKMK

-42 LYPSFTLADQVNNDE
+42 LSPSFTLAAQVNNDE

-66 DTREAALKSETSAT
+66 DTREAALKSETTAST
-80 VSQASEEDIEFI
+80 SQISQEEIEFL

-122 QPITTSAVYL
+122 QPITTGAVYL

-144 FYNHN
+144 FFNHN

-170 ALYGSDAMAAV
+170 ALHGSDAMAAV
-181 VNVST
+181 INVST
-186 KAAPEETKG
+186 KAAPEETEG
-195 NVNLEL
+195 DVSLEV
-201 GSFGWQRLLIGGGTA
+201 GSFGWQRLLLGGGTA

-241 RQSANFRLDSFL
+241 RQSANVRLDSFL
-253 DNGFKVK
+253 DDGTKVK
-260 TLLNVSNIDQETAG
+260 TVLNVSNIDQQTAG

-297 KVESVR
+297 KVESLR
-303 LSSAIEKEV
+303 LSSAFEKEV
-312 GARLYSITPYFRYNS
+312 GASLYSVTPYFRYNS

-339 PNTYTTENK
+339 PNTYKTENK
-348 SAGLMMKIR
+348 SAGVMMKFR
-357 QDFVPMRTR
+357 QDFTPMRTR
-366 LIVGADVDYSPGS
+366 LIVGTDVDYSPGS
-379 MDQNR
+379 MDQNK
-384 IDPTKEGNYYIDY
+384 IDVTKEGNYFVDY
-397 TVEEKLYDYDV
+397 TVKEKLYDYDV
-408 TFASVSPYAHIETSP
+408 TFSSISPYAHVETSP
-423 TDKLRI
+423 TDKLRV
-429 NAGLRLDYM
+429 NAGLRFDHM

-447 ALDSGSHQRPE
+447 DIDTGNHRRPE
-458 DTEVDYKHVSPKLGA
+458 DTDVEYQHLSPKLGM

-478 DYVNTFLSYRHA
+478 DQLNTFASYRHA
-490 FRVPSQG
+490 FRVPSQS

-504 STNTVDLKP
+504 ATNTVKLDP

-524 GSLGERAD
+524 GNTI
-532 SKVSYEVSVYYMVK
+532 SKVNYEISVYYMVK
-546 SDDILTFKHADGSR
+546 EDDILTFKHADGSS
-560 ETMNAGETLHKGIE
+560 ETMNAGKTLHQGIE
-574 TGLSMPLHADVDL
+574 TGLTAPLSNDIDL
-587 AVSYAYTEFTYEN
+587 AVSYAYTEFTYED
-600 WKPNET
+600 WKPNST
-606 TDYSDNELEAAP
+606 IDYSDNQLEAAP
-618 RDIGNI
+618 RDIGNV

-634 GGKMELEFVHLG
+634 GGKVELELSHLG

-660 HQLLNLRIQYPVNP
+660 HQLLNIRFNYPVTP
-674 QFKLSARILNLE
+674 EFKVSARILNLE

-692 NASYKPAAF
+692 NSTYKPAAY
-701 GNPEK
+701 GNPET
-706 FEYAPGMPRTAY
+706 FEYSPGMPRTAY
-718 VSANYSF
+718 VSASYSF

>member
-1 MSHSK
+1 
-6 TPPAYIDCAQFLS
+6 
-19 RSSLKAKLKMK
+19 MK

-42 LYPSFTLADQVNNDE
+42 LYPSFTLAGHGDDI
-57 VELAPVTIT
+57 ELAPVTIT
-66 DTREAALKSETSAT
+66 DTREEALKSETSAT
-80 VSQASEEDIEFI
+80 VSQASQEDIEFI
-92 QPGHPSEVLNR
+92 QPGHPSEILNR

-170 ALYGSDAMAAV
+170 ALYGSDAMAVV

-186 KAAPEETKG
+186 KAAPEETEG

-303 LSSAIEKEV
+303 LSSAFEKEV

-339 PNTYTTENK
+339 PNTYKTENK
-348 SAGLMMKIR
+348 SAGLMMKFR

-366 LIVGADVDYSPGS
+366 LIVGTDVDYSPGS

-447 ALDSGSHQRPE
+447 ALDTGNHKRPE
-458 DTEVDYKHVSPKLGA
+458 DTDVEYKHVSPKLGA

-524 GSLGERAD
+524 GHTD
-532 SKVSYEVSVYYMVK
+532 SKLSYEVSVYYMVK
-546 SDDILTFKHADGSR
+546 SDDILSFKHADGST

>member
-1 MSHSK
+1 MRQ
-6 TPPAYIDCAQFLS
+6 CATFSNLNGLYRL
-19 RSSLKAKLKMK
+19 RSIPFTQSFIAKLKMK

-42 LYPSFTLADQVNNDE
+42 LYPSFTLAAQVNNDE

-66 DTREAALKSETSAT
+66 DTREAALKSETSAST
-80 VSQASEEDIEFI
+80 SQISQEDIEFL

-122 QPITTSAVYL
+122 QPITTGAVYL

-144 FYNHN
+144 FFNHN

-170 ALYGSDAMAAV
+170 ALHGSDAMAAV
-181 VNVST
+181 INVST
-186 KAAPEETKG
+186 KAAPEETEG
-195 NVNLEL
+195 DVSLEV
-201 GSFGWQRLLIGGGTA
+201 GSFGWQRLLLGGGTA

-241 RQSANFRLDSFL
+241 RQSANVRLDSFL
-253 DNGFKVK
+253 DDGTKVK
-260 TLLNVSNIDQETAG
+260 TVLNVSNIDQQTAG

-297 KVESVR
+297 KVESLR
-303 LSSAIEKEV
+303 LSSAFEKEV
-312 GARLYSITPYFRYNS
+312 GASLYSVTPYFRYNS

-339 PNTYTTENK
+339 PNTYKTENK
-348 SAGLMMKIR
+348 SAGVMMKYR
-357 QDFVPMRTR
+357 QDFTPMRTR
-366 LIVGADVDYSPGS
+366 LIVGTDIDYSPGS
-379 MDQNR
+379 MDQNK
-384 IDPTKEGNYYIDY
+384 IDVTKEGNYFVDY
-397 TVEEKLYDYDV
+397 TVKEKLYDYDV
-408 TFASVSPYAHIETSP
+408 TFSSISPYAHIETSP
-423 TDKLRI
+423 TDKLRV
-429 NAGLRLDYM
+429 NAGLRFDHM

-447 ALDSGSHQRPE
+447 DIDTGNHRRPE
-458 DTEVDYKHVSPKLGA
+458 DTDVEYQHLSPKLGM

-478 DYVNTFLSYRHA
+478 DQLNTFASYRHA

-504 STNTVDLKP
+504 ATNTVKLDP

-524 GSLGERAD
+524 GNTI
-532 SKVSYEVSVYYMVK
+532 SKVNYEISVYYMVK
-546 SDDILTFKHADGSR
+546 EDDILTFKHADGSS
-560 ETMNAGETLHKGIE
+560 ETMNAGKTLHQGIE
-574 TGLSMPLHADVDL
+574 TGLTAPLSNDIDL
-587 AVSYAYTEFTYEN
+587 AVSYAYTEFTYED
-600 WKPNET
+600 WKPNST
-606 TDYSDNELEAAP
+606 IDYSDNQLEAAP
-618 RDIGNI
+618 RDIGNV

-634 GGKMELEFVHLG
+634 GGKVELELSHLG

-660 HQLLNLRIQYPVNP
+660 HQLLNIRFNYPVTP
-674 QFKLSARILNLE
+674 EFKVSARILNLE

-692 NASYKPAAF
+692 NSTYKPAAY
-701 GNPEK
+701 GNPET
-706 FEYAPGMPRTAY
+706 FEYSPGMPRTAY
-718 VSANYSF
+718 VSASYSF

>member
-1 MSHSK
+1 MRQ
-6 TPPAYIDCAQFLS
+6 CATFPNFNGLYRL
-19 RSSLKAKLKMK
+19 RSIPFTQSFIAKLKMK
-30 YKQPLALAIATL
+30 HKQPLALAIATL
-42 LYPSFTLADQVNNDE
+42 LYPSFTLAAQVNNDE

-66 DTREAALKSETSAT
+66 DTREAALKSETTAST
-80 VSQASEEDIEFI
+80 SQISQEEIEFL

-122 QPITTSAVYL
+122 QPITTGAVYL

-144 FYNHN
+144 FFNHN

-170 ALYGSDAMAAV
+170 ALHGSDAMAAV
-181 VNVST
+181 INVST
-186 KAAPEETKG
+186 KAAPEETEG
-195 NVNLEL
+195 DVSLEV
-201 GSFGWQRLLIGGGTA
+201 GSFGWQRLLLGGGTA

-241 RQSANFRLDSFL
+241 RQSANVRLDSFL
-253 DNGFKVK
+253 DNGTKVK
-260 TLLNVSNIDQETAG
+260 TVLNFSNIDQQTAG

-297 KVESVR
+297 KVESLR
-303 LSSAIEKEV
+303 LSSAFEKEV
-312 GARLYSITPYFRYNS
+312 GASLYSITPYFRYNS

-339 PNTYTTENK
+339 PNTYKTENK
-348 SAGLMMKIR
+348 SAGVMMKYR
-357 QDFVPMRTR
+357 QDFTPMRTR
-366 LIVGADVDYSPGS
+366 LIVGTDIDYSPGS
-379 MDQNR
+379 MDQNK
-384 IDPTKEGNYYIDY
+384 IDVTKEGNYFVDY
-397 TVEEKLYDYDV
+397 TVKEKLYDYDV
-408 TFASVSPYAHIETSP
+408 TFSSISPYAHIETSP
-423 TDKLRI
+423 TDKLRV
-429 NAGLRLDYM
+429 NAGLRFDHM

-447 ALDSGSHQRPE
+447 DIDTGNHRRPE
-458 DTEVDYKHVSPKLGA
+458 DTDVEYQHLSPKLGM

-478 DYVNTFLSYRHA
+478 DQLNTFASYRHA
-490 FRVPSQG
+490 FRVPSQS

-504 STNTVDLKP
+504 ATNTVKLDP

-524 GSLGERAD
+524 GKTI
-532 SKVSYEVSVYYMVK
+532 SKVNYEISVYYMVK
-546 SDDILTFKHADGSR
+546 EDDILTFKHADGSS
-560 ETMNAGETLHKGIE
+560 ETMNAGKTLHQGIE
-574 TGLSMPLHADVDL
+574 TGLTAPLSNDIDL
-587 AVSYAYTEFTYEN
+587 AVSYAYTEFTYED
-600 WKPNET
+600 WKPNST
-606 TDYSDNELEAAP
+606 IDYSDNQLEAAP
-618 RDIGNI
+618 RDIGNV

-634 GGKMELEFVHLG
+634 GGKVELELSYLG

-660 HQLLNLRIQYPVNP
+660 HQLLNIRFNYPVTP
-674 QFKLSARILNLE
+674 EFKVSARILNLE

-692 NASYKPAAF
+692 NSTYKPAAY
-701 GNPEK
+701 GNPET
-706 FEYAPGMPRTAY
+706 FEYSPGMPRTAY
-718 VSANYSF
+718 VSASYSF

>member
-1 MSHSK
+1 VSHSK
-6 TPPAYIDCAQFLS
+6 TSPAYIDCAQFLS

-30 YKQPLALAIATL
+30 YKQPLALAIATF
-42 LYPSFTLADQVNNDE
+42 LYPSFSLAERSNA

-80 VSQASEEDIEFI
+80 VSQASQEDIEFI

-181 VNVST
+181 INVST
-186 KAAPEETKG
+186 KAAPEETEA

-201 GSFGWQRLLIGGGTA
+201 GSFGWQRLLIGGGSA

-253 DNGFKVK
+253 DSGFTVK

-339 PNTYTTENK
+339 PNTYKTENK

-384 IDPTKEGNYYIDY
+384 IDPTKEGNYYVDY

-438 RYDYENNLT
+438 RYDYDNNLT
-447 ALDSGSHQRPE
+447 ALDTGDHKRPE
-458 DTEVDYKHVSPKLGA
+458 DTDVEYKHVSPKLGA

-478 DYVNTFLSYRHA
+478 DYLNTFLSYRHA

-524 GSLGERAD
+524 GHTD
-532 SKVSYEVSVYYMVK
+532 SKLSYEISVYYMVK

-574 TGLSMPLHADVDL
+574 TGLTAPLHSDVDL
-587 AVSYAYTEFTYEN
+587 AISYAYTEFTYED
-600 WKPNET
+600 WKPNDS
-606 TDYSDNELEAAP
+606 TDYSGNELEAAP
-618 RDIGNI
+618 RDIGNV

-646 QYWMDQANTETYKG
+646 QYWMDQANTETYEG
-660 HQLLNLRIQYPVNP
+660 HQLLNFRIHYPVNP

>member
-1 MSHSK
+1 MRQ
-6 TPPAYIDCAQFLS
+6 CATFSNLNGLYRL
-19 RSSLKAKLKMK
+19 RSIPFTQSFIAKLKMK

-42 LYPSFTLADQVNNDE
+42 LYPSFTLAAQVNNDE

-66 DTREAALKSETSAT
+66 DTREAALKSETSAST
-80 VSQASEEDIEFI
+80 SQISQEDIEFL

-122 QPITTSAVYL
+122 QPITTGAVYL

-144 FYNHN
+144 FFNHN

-170 ALYGSDAMAAV
+170 ALHGSDAMAAV
-181 VNVST
+181 INVST
-186 KAAPEETKG
+186 KAAPEETEG
-195 NVNLEL
+195 DVSLEV
-201 GSFGWQRLLIGGGTA
+201 GSFGWQRLLLGGGTA

-241 RQSANFRLDSFL
+241 RQSANVRLDSFL
-253 DNGFKVK
+253 DNGTKVK
-260 TLLNVSNIDQETAG
+260 TVLNFSNIDQQTAG

-297 KVESVR
+297 KVESLR
-303 LSSAIEKEV
+303 LSSAFEKEV
-312 GARLYSITPYFRYNS
+312 GASLYSITPYFRYNS

-339 PNTYTTENK
+339 PNTYKTENK
-348 SAGLMMKIR
+348 SAGVMMKYR
-357 QDFVPMRTR
+357 QDFTPMRTR
-366 LIVGADVDYSPGS
+366 LIVGTDIDYSPGS
-379 MDQNR
+379 MDQNK
-384 IDPTKEGNYYIDY
+384 IDVTKEGNYFVDY
-397 TVEEKLYDYDV
+397 TVKEKLYDYDV
-408 TFASVSPYAHIETSP
+408 TFSSISPYAHIETSP
-423 TDKLRI
+423 TDKLRV
-429 NAGLRLDYM
+429 NAGLRFDHM

-447 ALDSGSHQRPE
+447 DIDTGNHRRPE
-458 DTEVDYKHVSPKLGA
+458 DTDVEYQHLSPKLGM

-478 DYVNTFLSYRHA
+478 DQLNTFASYRHA

-504 STNTVDLKP
+504 ATNTVKLDP

-524 GSLGERAD
+524 GNTI
-532 SKVSYEVSVYYMVK
+532 SKVNYEISVYYMVK
-546 SDDILTFKHADGSR
+546 EDDILTFKHADGSS
-560 ETMNAGETLHKGIE
+560 ETMNAGKTLHQGIE
-574 TGLSMPLHADVDL
+574 TGLTAPLSNDIDL
-587 AVSYAYTEFTYEN
+587 AVSYAYTEFTYED
-600 WKPNET
+600 WKPNST
-606 TDYSDNELEAAP
+606 IDYSDNQLEAAP
-618 RDIGNI
+618 RDIGNV

-634 GGKMELEFVHLG
+634 GGKVELELSHLG

-660 HQLLNLRIQYPVNP
+660 HQLLNIRFNYPVTP
-674 QFKLSARILNLE
+674 EFKVSARILNLE

-692 NASYKPAAF
+692 NSTYKPAAY
-701 GNPEK
+701 GNPET
-706 FEYAPGMPRTAY
+706 FEYSPGMPRTAY
-718 VSANYSF
+718 VSASYSF

>member
-1 MSHSK
+1 VRQ
-6 TPPAYIDCAQFLS
+6 CATFSNLNGLYRL
-19 RSSLKAKLKMK
+19 RSIPFTQSFIAKLKMK

-42 LYPSFTLADQVNNDE
+42 LYPSFTLAAQVNNDE

-66 DTREAALKSETSAT
+66 DTREAALKSETSAST
-80 VSQASEEDIEFI
+80 SQISQEDIEFL

-122 QPITTSAVYL
+122 QPITTGAVYL

-144 FYNHN
+144 FFNHN

-170 ALYGSDAMAAV
+170 ALHGSDAMAAV
-181 VNVST
+181 INVST
-186 KAAPEETKG
+186 KAAPEETEG
-195 NVNLEL
+195 DVSLEV
-201 GSFGWQRLLIGGGTA
+201 GSFGWQRLLLGGGTA

-241 RQSANFRLDSFL
+241 RQSANVRLDSFL
-253 DNGFKVK
+253 DDGTKVK
-260 TLLNVSNIDQETAG
+260 TVLNVSNIDQQTAG

-297 KVESVR
+297 KVESLR
-303 LSSAIEKEV
+303 LSSAFEKEV
-312 GARLYSITPYFRYNS
+312 GASLYSVTPYFRYNS

-339 PNTYTTENK
+339 PNTYKTENK
-348 SAGLMMKIR
+348 SAGVMMKYR
-357 QDFVPMRTR
+357 QDFTPMRTR
-366 LIVGADVDYSPGS
+366 LIVGTDIDYSPGS
-379 MDQNR
+379 MDQNK
-384 IDPTKEGNYYIDY
+384 IDVTKEGNYFVDY
-397 TVEEKLYDYDV
+397 TVKEKLYDYDV
-408 TFASVSPYAHIETSP
+408 TFSSISPYAHIETSP
-423 TDKLRI
+423 TDKLRV
-429 NAGLRLDYM
+429 NAGLRFDHM

-447 ALDSGSHQRPE
+447 DIDTGNHRRPE
-458 DTEVDYKHVSPKLGA
+458 DTDVEYQHLSPKLGM

-478 DYVNTFLSYRHA
+478 DQLNTFASYRHA

-504 STNTVDLKP
+504 ATNTVKLDP

-524 GSLGERAD
+524 GNTI
-532 SKVSYEVSVYYMVK
+532 SKVNYEISVYYMVK
-546 SDDILTFKHADGSR
+546 EDDILTFKHADGSS
-560 ETMNAGETLHKGIE
+560 ETMNAGKTLHQGIE
-574 TGLSMPLHADVDL
+574 TGLTAPLSNDIDL
-587 AVSYAYTEFTYEN
+587 AVSYAYTEFTYED
-600 WKPNET
+600 WKPNSAI
-606 TDYSDNELEAAP
+606 DYSDNQLEAAP
-618 RDIGNI
+618 RDIGNV

-634 GGKMELEFVHLG
+634 GGKVELEFSHLG
-646 QYWMDQANTETYKG
+646 QYWMDQANTEDYKG
-660 HQLLNLRIQYPVNP
+660 HQLLNIRFNYPVTP
-674 QFKLSARILNLE
+674 EFKVSARILNIE

-692 NASYKPAAF
+692 NSTYKPAAY

-706 FEYAPGMPRTAY
+706 FEYSPGMPRTAY
-718 VSANYSF
+718 VSASYSF